1 MKLELSDQEVKLLV
15 EGLAMKRNFIETGN
29 PVLGSQ
35 DLKNMKRDR
44 EIKSLS
50 IEQMRLIIQLH
61 ELSEKLNHL
70 IVNDNEW

>member
-1 MKLELSDQEVKLLV
+1 MKIELSDQEVKLLV

-50 IEQMRLIIQLH
+50 IEQMKLIIQLH

>member
-50 IEQMRLIIQLH
+50 IEQMKLIIQLH